1 MAHGHDPAKIPH
13 YSLDKLR
20 LFHRYAML
28 RVSKEQSQCDLRMLR
43 VVRIAIGS
51 VMDKKG
57 LSHYK
62 KTEEALVRACEF
74 EPDKPQSQQA
84 NLNRI
89 AEKLLKM
96 GATRMYGR
104 KH

>member
-1 MAHGHDPAKIPH
+1 MI
-13 YSLDKLR
+13 
-20 LFHRYAML
+20 
-28 RVSKEQSQCDLRMLR
+28 RVAREQSQADLWMLR
-43 VVRIAIGS
+43 IVRTAIGS

-57 LSHYK
+57 LAHYK
-62 KTEEALVRACEF
+62 KTEEALIRACEF

-84 NLNRI
+84 NLGKI
-89 AEKLLKM
+89 AERLLKM